1 MVELMNPKN
10 PSDHKESNE
19 WLEVFEEYITTV
31 TKLAQTTLDIRRGE
45 NEETQSDN

>member
-1 MVELMNPKN
+1 MVELMNQKN

-31 TKLAQTTLDIRRGE
+31 TKLAQTALDTRRDE
-45 NEETQSDN
+45 ATQGDN